1 MSYSNIL
8 FFQREWVARG
18 LAIVGLF
25 LLVVSQQAFHLES
38 PLPKPPALP
47 MRISLAAPPVL
58 VPVPP
63 PVLPQPPVEPEPA
76 PPKPTPKPKPI
87 PKPTPAK
94 PIAKP
99 VPAKPVPA
107 PAQIAAPV
115 AVPDPAPPTPPAPL
129 TPVTPPAPK
138 PAPAPPPAPVSNPG
152 HEASY
157 VQQIRRQ
164 IEQHKVYPALARK
177 LDMSGTVEVS
187 YVVNRQ
193 GKLIDVEIAA
203 TSGSEILDK
212 AALQAVRA
220 AIFPPMPEDTWRG
233 ETQKQFKTKLV
244 YSLTND

>member
-1 MSYSNIL
+1 MSYNNLL

-18 LAIVGLF
+18 MAIAGLF

-38 PLPKPPALP
+38 PLPKPPDLP
-47 MRISLAAPPVL
+47 MHISLAEPPVQI
-58 VPVPP
+58 PVPP
-63 PVLPQPPVEPEPA
+63 PMMPQPPIKPEPT
-76 PPKPTPKPKPI
+76 PPKSVPKPKPI

-99 VPAKPVPA
+99 VPAKPAPA
-107 PAQIAAPV
+107 LAQIAAPV
-115 AVPDPAPPTPPAPL
+115 AVPEPATPTPPAPL
-129 TPVTPPAPK
+129 PPVTPSAPK

-152 HEASY
+152 HEAKY
-157 VQQIRRQ
+157 VLQVRRQ

-187 YVVNRQ
+187 YVINRQ
-193 GKLIDVEIAA
+193 GKLIDAEIAA

-244 YSLTND
+244 YSLTDD